1 MSAGGPRLAWAGR
14 KPRGK
19 PSTLRHARRAWPL
32 HCAFTAETGTQANP
46 QRFEEMM
53 LIVTAV
59 AVLLTSLSIL
69 LAFIVLEGDVLP
81 QEWAKF
87 LPPAKATL
95 QPHELVWANNRP

>member
-1 MSAGGPRLAWAGR
+1 MREGPIGVGRAKAAGATKQHPEACARGLAIFTG
-14 KPRGK
+14 
-19 PSTLRHARRAWPL
+19 
-32 HCAFTAETGTQANP
+32 AFTAATGTQANP